1 MDFSSLV
8 LMEKDKETGFIK
20 KELGSFQVNEGALH
34 VRKLYVLEDKVH
46 LIFDTNRDVEEWEF
60 SAIFDLFNLE
70 AFEERGYEIKEDT
83 DEFNPTYE
91 IIFDYTDDYEVTKKR
106 LDECVDL
113 IKEEMEKVFEA
124 IKGKEA
130 EYSE

>member
-1 MDFSSLV
+1 MEFSSLV
-8 LMEKDKETGFIK
+8 LMEKDSEGFIK
-20 KELGSFQVNEGALH
+20 KELGSFQVNDGALH
-34 VRKLYVLEDKVH
+34 VKKLYVVDNKVH
-46 LIFDTNRDVEEWEF
+46 LFFDTNKDVEEWEF

-70 AFEERGYEIKEDT
+70 AFEEKGYEIKEDEE
-83 DEFNPTYE
+83 EFNPTYE
-91 IIFDYTDDYEVTKKR
+91 LIFDYTDDYEETKEK

-130 EYSE
+130 EYTE